1 MNDYLRLLQY
11 VKPYWR
17 RGVAAIL
24 CMIVAAVTT
33 LLVPWII
40 RDIVDDVLTAKNMT
54 ALNLIAVAILLI
66 FFVRGIFTFG
76 HGYLMSYI
84 GHRVVIDIRMR
95 VYSHLQRLSLAYFDR
110 RKTGSLMSKLTNDV
124 NALQTAIVDNIV
136 DIVKESVILIGS
148 IAAMVWMHWKL
159 TLLCLIIVPLV
170 STTIRYFGKKIKRS
184 GRRVQKS
191 VADVTAH
198 LQESIAGIRVVKSFH
213 REAYE
218 IERFRRINERN
229 FSALMKAAQQTSQLS
244 PLVEFLAALAI
255 ITIIWYGGRSVIHG
269 ELSSGELI
277 AFLIYAINLANPV
290 RRLSSL
296 YANVQ
301 KALAAAERVFSV
313 LDETPSVK
321 ERPQARE
328 LPPVE
333 GRVEFRAVSFA
344 YEPTK
349 PVLHDLSFVAEP
361 GQTIALVGPSGS
373 GKSTVANLLPR
384 FYDVTAGAVLVDGH
398 DVRDVT
404 LASLREQIGIVP
416 QETVLF
422 NTTIE
427 ENIRYGRPDASPEEI
442 RAALVAAN
450 AASFIEEMPDG
461 LATVIGD
468 RGLVLSGG
476 QRQRIAIARALL
488 KNPRILVLD
497 EATSALDTESE
508 RIVQDALDRLLVGRT
523 AMVVAHRLS
532 TIRRADLILVI
543 DRGRI
548 VERGTHEE
556 LLAAEGM
563 YYNLYTLRQQ
573 GEQS

>member
-17 RGVAAIL
+17 RGLAAAL

-40 RDIVDDVLTAKNMT
+40 RDIVDDVLTAKNMM

-66 FFVRGIFTFG
+66 FFVRGVFTFG
-76 HGYLMSYI
+76 HSYLMSYI
-84 GHRVVIDIRMR
+84 GNRVIIDIRMR
-95 VYSHLQRLSLAYFDR
+95 VYAHLQRLSLSYFDR

-148 IAAMVWMHWKL
+148 IAAMVWLHWKL
-159 TLLCLIIVPLV
+159 TLLCLVIVPLV

-184 GRRVQKS
+184 GRRVQES
-191 VADVTAH
+191 VADVTSH

-213 REAYE
+213 RESYE

-244 PLVEFLAALAI
+244 PLVEFFAALAI
-255 ITIIWYGGRSVIHG
+255 IAIIWYGGWSVIHG
-269 ELSSGELI
+269 ELTSGELI

-296 YANVQ
+296 YAGVQ
-301 KALAAAERVFSV
+301 KALAAAERVFSI
-313 LDETPSVK
+313 LDEEPSVK
-321 ERPQARE
+321 ERSHATE
-328 LPPVE
+328 LPPVK
-333 GRVEFRAVSFA
+333 GRVEFRQVSFA
-344 YEPTK
+344 YKSDK
-349 PVLHDLSFVAEP
+349 PVLRELSFVAEP
-361 GQTIALVGPSGS
+361 GQTVALVGPSGS

-384 FYDVTAGAVLVDGH
+384 FYDVDDGAVLVDGY
-398 DVRDVT
+398 DVRDLT
-404 LASLREQIGIVP
+404 LRSLREQIGIVP
-416 QETVLF
+416 QETILF

-427 ENIRYGRPDASPEEI
+427 ENIRYGRPEATADEI
-442 RAALVAAN
+442 MEALRAAN
-450 AASFIEEMPDG
+450 AESFIAEMPDG
-461 LATVIGD
+461 LQTVIGD

-476 QRQRIAIARALL
+476 QRQRISIARALL
-488 KNPRILVLD
+488 KDPRILILD

-508 RIVQDALDRLLVGRT
+508 RIVQEALDRLMVGRT
-523 AMVVAHRLS
+523 ALVVAHRLS
-532 TIRRADLILVI
+532 TIQRADLILVI

-548 VERGTHEE
+548 IERGTHEE
-556 LLAAEGM
+556 LLAANGM
-563 YYNLYTLRQQ
+563 YAKLYMLRQ
-573 GEQS
+573 GEQA

>member
-17 RGVAAIL
+17 RGLAAVL

-40 RDIVDDVLTAKNMT
+40 RDIVDDVLTAKNMM
-54 ALNLIAVAILLI
+54 ALNLIAGAILLI
-66 FFVRGIFTFG
+66 FFVRGVFTFG
-76 HGYLMSYI
+76 HSYLMSYI
-84 GHRVVIDIRMR
+84 GNRVIIDIRMC
-95 VYSHLQRLSLAYFDR
+95 VYAHLQRLSLSYFDR

-148 IAAMVWMHWKL
+148 IAAMVWLHWKL
-159 TLLCLIIVPLV
+159 TLLCLVIVPLV

-184 GRRVQKS
+184 GRRVQES
-191 VADVTAH
+191 VADVTSH

-213 REAYE
+213 RESYE

-244 PLVEFLAALAI
+244 PLVEFFAALAI
-255 ITIIWYGGRSVIHG
+255 IAIIWYGGWSVIHG
-269 ELSSGELI
+269 ELTSGELI

-296 YANVQ
+296 YAGVQ
-301 KALAAAERVFSV
+301 KALAAAERVFSI
-313 LDETPSVK
+313 LDEEPSVK
-321 ERPQARE
+321 ERSHATE
-328 LPPVE
+328 LPPVK
-333 GRVEFRAVSFA
+333 GRVEFRQVSFA
-344 YEPTK
+344 YKSDK
-349 PVLHDLSFVAEP
+349 PVLRELSFVAEP
-361 GQTIALVGPSGS
+361 GQTVALVGPSGS

-384 FYDVTAGAVLVDGH
+384 FYDVDDGAVLVDGY
-398 DVRDVT
+398 DVRDLT
-404 LASLREQIGIVP
+404 LRSLREQIGIVP
-416 QETVLF
+416 QETILF

-427 ENIRYGRPDASPEEI
+427 ENIRYGRPEATADEI
-442 RAALVAAN
+442 MEALRAAN
-450 AASFIEEMPDG
+450 AESFIAEMPDG
-461 LATVIGD
+461 LQTVIGD

-476 QRQRIAIARALL
+476 QRQRISIARALL
-488 KNPRILVLD
+488 KDPRILILD

-508 RIVQDALDRLLVGRT
+508 RIVQEALDRLMVGRT
-523 AMVVAHRLS
+523 ALVVAHRLS
-532 TIRRADLILVI
+532 TIQRADLILVI

-548 VERGTHEE
+548 IERGTHEE
-556 LLAAEGM
+556 LLAANGM
-563 YYNLYTLRQQ
+563 YAKLYMLRQ
-573 GEQS
+573 GEQA

>member
-17 RGVAAIL
+17 RGLAAAL

-40 RDIVDDVLTAKNMT
+40 RDIVDDVLTAKNMM

-66 FFVRGIFTFG
+66 FFVRGVFTFG
-76 HGYLMSYI
+76 HSYLMSYI
-84 GHRVVIDIRMR
+84 GNRVIIDIRMR
-95 VYSHLQRLSLAYFDR
+95 VYAHLQRLSLSYFDR

-148 IAAMVWMHWKL
+148 IAAMVWLHWKL
-159 TLLCLIIVPLV
+159 TLLCLVIVPLV

-184 GRRVQKS
+184 GRRVQES
-191 VADVTAH
+191 VADVTSH

-213 REAYE
+213 RESYE

-244 PLVEFLAALAI
+244 PLVEFFAALAI
-255 ITIIWYGGRSVIHG
+255 IAIIWYGGWSVIHG
-269 ELSSGELI
+269 ELTSGELI

-296 YANVQ
+296 YAGVQ
-301 KALAAAERVFSV
+301 KALAAAERVFSI
-313 LDETPSVK
+313 LDEEPSVK
-321 ERPQARE
+321 ERSHATE
-328 LPPVE
+328 LPPVK
-333 GRVEFRAVSFA
+333 GRVEFRQVSFA
-344 YEPTK
+344 YKSDK
-349 PVLHDLSFVAEP
+349 PVLRELSFVAEP
-361 GQTIALVGPSGS
+361 GQTVALVGPSGS

-384 FYDVTAGAVLVDGH
+384 FYDVDDGAVLVDGY
-398 DVRDVT
+398 DVRDLT
-404 LASLREQIGIVP
+404 LRSLREQIGIVP
-416 QETVLF
+416 QETILF

-427 ENIRYGRPDASPEEI
+427 ENIRYGRSEATADEI
-442 RAALVAAN
+442 MEALRAAN
-450 AASFIEEMPDG
+450 AESFIAEMPDG
-461 LATVIGD
+461 LQTVIGD

-476 QRQRIAIARALL
+476 QRQRISIARALL
-488 KNPRILVLD
+488 KDPRILILD

-508 RIVQDALDRLLVGRT
+508 RIVQEALDRLMVGRT
-523 AMVVAHRLS
+523 ALVVAHRLS
-532 TIRRADLILVI
+532 TIQRADLILVI

-548 VERGTHEE
+548 IERGTHEE
-556 LLAAEGM
+556 LLAANGM
-563 YYNLYTLRQQ
+563 YAKLYMLRQ
-573 GEQS
+573 GEQA